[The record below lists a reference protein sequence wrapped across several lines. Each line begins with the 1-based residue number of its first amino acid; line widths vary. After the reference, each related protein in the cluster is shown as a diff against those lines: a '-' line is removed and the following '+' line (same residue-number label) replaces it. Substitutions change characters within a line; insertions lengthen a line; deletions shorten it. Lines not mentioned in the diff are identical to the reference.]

1 MELPLGLALVA
12 GGLATVNPCG
22 FPLLPAF
29 LSVYV
34 GAREERL
41 PPVGSRV
48 LQGLLVG
55 ALVTAGFLGVFV
67 AVGLPVAYGASRV
80 ADVLPWAGVGLG
92 GLLVAAGV
100 LTLAGRGP
108 RANVRWGARRGGP
121 LLFGVGYGVAS
132 LGCTLPIFLAVVG
145 AAAGSGS
152 TLVVFAAYGAGMAL
166 VVTALAVAAALLRDG
181 VARGLRRLLPHMGMI
196 SGLLLVAAGAYLA
209 YYWYRIGFGP
219 AADLADDPIVT
230 FVTRFT
236 AEVEQSAGARGW
248 LLLAAAGAVV
258 ALAIGVTWRRASASD
273 DARRGRRRRGGRLR
287 RR

>member
-1 MELPLGLALVA
+1 VELPLGLALVA

-41 PPVGSRV
+41 PPVGGRV

-92 GLLVAAGV
+92 VLLVAAGL

-108 RANVRWGARRGGP
+108 RLNVRWGARRGGP
-121 LLFGVGYGVAS
+121 LLFGAGYGVAS

-152 TLVVFAAYGAGMAL
+152 TLLVFAAYGAGMAL
-166 VVTALAVAAALLRDG
+166 VVTALAVAAALLREG
-181 VARGLRRLLPHMGMI
+181 LARGLRRLLPHMNRV
-196 SGLLLVAAGAYLA
+196 SGVLLVAAGGYLA

-219 AADLADDPIVT
+219 AAGLADDPVVT

-236 AEVEQSAGARGW
+236 AEVEQSADARGW

-258 ALAIGVTWRRASASD
+258 AVAIAVTWRRARAPD
-273 DARRGRRRRGGRLR
+273 DARGGHRRGRLR

>member
-48 LQGLLVG
+48 LQGLIVG

-67 AVGLPVAYGASRV
+67 AIGLPVAYGASRV

-92 GLLVAAGV
+92 GLLVAAGL

-108 RANVRWGARRGGP
+108 RVNVRWGTRRGGP
-121 LLFGVGYGVAS
+121 LLFGAGYGVAS

-152 TLVVFAAYGAGMAL
+152 TLLVFAAYGAGMAL
-166 VVTALAVAAALLRDG
+166 VVTALAVAAALLREG
-181 VARGLRRLLPHMGMI
+181 LARGLRRLLPHMSRI
-196 SGLLLVAAGAYLA
+196 SGVLLVAAGGYLA

-219 AADLADDPIVT
+219 AAGLADDPVVT

-236 AEVEQSAGARGW
+236 AEVEQSTGARGW

-258 ALAIGVTWRRASASD
+258 ALAVGVTWRRASAPD
-273 DARRGRRRRGGRLR
+273 DARGGRRRGRLR
-287 RR
+287 RL

>member
-1 MELPLGLALVA
+1 VELPLGLALVA

-41 PPVGSRV
+41 PPVGGRV

-92 GLLVAAGV
+92 GLLVAAGL

-108 RANVRWGARRGGP
+108 RVNVRWGARRGGP
-121 LLFGVGYGVAS
+121 LLFGAGYGVAS

-152 TLVVFAAYGAGMAL
+152 TLLVFAAYGAGMAL
-166 VVTALAVAAALLRDG
+166 VVTALAVAAALLREG
-181 VARGLRRLLPHMGMI
+181 LARGLRRLLPHMNRI
-196 SGLLLVAAGAYLA
+196 SGVLLVAAGSYLA

-219 AADLADDPIVT
+219 AAGLADDPVVT

-236 AEVEQSAGARGW
+236 AEVEQSADARGW
-248 LLLAAAGAVV
+248 LLLAVAGAVV
-258 ALAIGVTWRRASASD
+258 ALAIGVTWRRASAPD
-273 DARRGRRRRGGRLR
+273 DARRGRPRRRLR

>member
-1 MELPLGLALVA
+1 VELPLGLALVA

-41 PPVGSRV
+41 PPVGSRL

-55 ALVTAGFLGVFV
+55 LLVTAGFLGVFV
-67 AVGLPVAYGASRV
+67 AVGLPIAYGASRV
-80 ADVLPWAGVGLG
+80 ADVLPWAGIGLG
-92 GLLVAAGV
+92 GLLVAVGL
-100 LTLAGRGP
+100 LTLAGRAP
-108 RANVRWGARRGGP
+108 RVNVRWGARRGGP

-145 AAAGSGS
+145 AAAGGGS
-152 TLVVFAAYGAGMAL
+152 TLIVFAAYGAGMAV

-181 VARGLRRLLPHMGMI
+181 VARGLRRLLPHMGRI
-196 SGLLLVAAGAYLA
+196 SGALLVAAGAYLS
-209 YYWYRIGFGP
+209 YYWYRVGFGP
-219 AADLADDPIVT
+219 AGELADDPVVT
-230 FVTRFT
+230 FVTRFS
-236 AEVEQSAGARGW
+236 AEVGQSAEARGW

-258 ALAIGVTWRRASASD
+258 ALAVGVTWSRASAAD
-273 DARRGRRRRGGRLR
+273 DAGHSRRRRRLR
-287 RR
+287 RQ

>member
-1 MELPLGLALVA
+1 VELPLGLALVA

-41 PPVGSRV
+41 PPVGSRL

-55 ALVTAGFLGVFV
+55 LLVTGGFLGVFV

-80 ADVLPWAGVGLG
+80 ADVLPWAGIGLG
-92 GLLVAAGV
+92 GLLVATGL
-100 LTLAGRGP
+100 LTLAGRAP
-108 RANVRWGARRGGP
+108 RVNVRWGARRGGP

-145 AAAGSGS
+145 VAAGGGS
-152 TLVVFAAYGAGMAL
+152 TLIVFAAYGAGMAL

-181 VARGLRRLLPHMGMI
+181 VARGLRRLLPHMGRI
-196 SGLLLVAAGAYLA
+196 SGALLVAAGGYLS
-209 YYWYRIGFGP
+209 YYWYRVGFGP
-219 AADLADDPIVT
+219 AAELADDPVVT

-236 AEVEQSAGARGW
+236 AEVAQSAEARGW

-258 ALAIGVTWRRASASD
+258 ALAVGVTWSRASDAD
-273 DARRGRRRRGGRLR
+273 DARRSRRRRRLR
-287 RR
+287 RQ

>member
-1 MELPLGLALVA
+1 VELPLGLALVA

-41 PPVGSRV
+41 PPVGSRL

-55 ALVTAGFLGVFV
+55 LLVTGGFLGVFV

-80 ADVLPWAGVGLG
+80 ADVLPWAGIGLG
-92 GLLVAAGV
+92 GLLVATGL
-100 LTLAGRGP
+100 LTLAGRAP
-108 RANVRWGARRGGP
+108 RVNVRWGARRGGP

-145 AAAGSGS
+145 AAAGGS
-152 TLVVFAAYGAGMAL
+152 TLIVFAAYGAGMAL

-181 VARGLRRLLPHMGMI
+181 VARGLRRLLPHMGRI
-196 SGLLLVAAGAYLA
+196 SGALLVAAGGYLS
-209 YYWYRIGFGP
+209 YYWYRVGFGP
-219 AADLADDPIVT
+219 AAELADDPVVT

-236 AEVEQSAGARGW
+236 AEVAQSAEAWGW

-258 ALAIGVTWRRASASD
+258 ALAVGVTWSRASAAD
-273 DARRGRRRRGGRLR
+273 DARRSRRRRRLR
-287 RR
+287 RQ

>member
-41 PPVGSRV
+41 PPVGGRV

-92 GLLVAAGV
+92 GLLVAAGL

-108 RANVRWGARRGGP
+108 RVNVRWGARRGGP
-121 LLFGVGYGVAS
+121 LLFGAGYGVAS

-152 TLVVFAAYGAGMAL
+152 TLLVFAAYGAGMAL
-166 VVTALAVAAALLRDG
+166 VVTALAVAAALLREG
-181 VARGLRRLLPHMGMI
+181 LARGLRRLLPHMNRI
-196 SGLLLVAAGAYLA
+196 SGVLLVAAGGYLA

-219 AADLADDPIVT
+219 AAGLADDPVVT

-236 AEVEQSAGARGW
+236 AEVEQSADARGW

-258 ALAIGVTWRRASASD
+258 AAAIAVTWRRASAAD
-273 DARRGRRRRGGRLR
+273 DPRRGRPRRRLR